1 MSITDNLDKV
11 FGVDKQVAVVED
23 TKEIKKS
30 LVSVHKEDDVNLARN
45 LLVELLHKS
54 NDLLDESIV
63 LAKESQSPRAFEV
76 SGTLIKTI
84 AEVAQDLISIHEEKT
99 KSGSSTKT
107 GKVET
112 MNATQNNI
120 YIGSTAD
127 LTKMLKDAT
136 DSLGTVDLIHEGEIV
151 DVK

>member
-1 MSITDNLDKV
+1 MSITENLDKV
-11 FGVDKQVAVVED
+11 FGIEKSVTVVEE
-23 TKEIKKS
+23 TKELKRD
-30 LVSVHKEDDVNLARN
+30 LVSVHKQEDVNLARN

-99 KSGSSTKT
+99 KSGGKSSSKP
-107 GKVET
+107 ET
-112 MNATQNNI
+112 VNATQNNI

-136 DSLGTVDLIHEGEIV
+136 DSLKLDVEEAEII

>member
-1 MSITDNLDKV
+1 MSITENLDKV
-11 FGVDKQVAVVED
+11 FGIEKPLTVVEE
-23 TKEIKKS
+23 TKELKRD
-30 LVSVHKEDDVNLARN
+30 LVSVHKQEDVNLARN

-84 AEVAQDLISIHEEKT
+84 AEVAQDLISIHEDKT
-99 KSGSSTKT
+99 KSSSGKGSSKP
-107 GKVET
+107 ET
-112 MNATQNNI
+112 VNATQNNI

-136 DSLGTVDLIHEGEIV
+136 DSLKLDVEEAEII

>member
-1 MSITDNLDKV
+1 MSITENLDKV
-11 FGVDKQVAVVED
+11 FGIEKSVTVVEE
-23 TKEIKKS
+23 TKELKRD
-30 LVSVHKEDDVNLARN
+30 LVSVHKQEDVNLARN

-84 AEVAQDLISIHEEKT
+84 AEVAQDLISIHEDKT
-99 KSGSSTKT
+99 KSSSGKGSSKP
-107 GKVET
+107 ET
-112 MNATQNNI
+112 VNATQNNI

-136 DSLGTVDLIHEGEIV
+136 DSLKLDVEEAEII